1 MLTIIIM
8 MIKIIII
15 IIIIMIIIK
24 PNIIFLVKKSINKMS
39 IDEQCKNIF
48 VHLLHDSKCYQ
59 VWFAIMNRNLW

>member
-8 MIKIIII
+8 MIKI